1 MKIRKTLTNGV
12 LTLEIDGRIDTMTA
26 PELDE
31 ELKQSVTKNV
41 KSLILD
47 FAKVEYMTSA
57 GIRVIMSAEKVMA
70 KQGQMKLIHVN
81 NLINEIFDMMG
92 LTELLSLSEIC

>member
-92 LTELLSLSEIC
+92 LTELLVIE

>member
-41 KSLILD
+41 RSLILD

-92 LTELLSLSEIC
+92 LTELLVIE